1 MSAHYPIEMLCG
13 EFEVSRSGYYA
24 WVRSGGGKRLA
35 SDESLRGP
43 IREAFEASRGTYGYP
58 RLTYEL
64 RQQGHCVGKNRVA
77 RLMRQDGLVGRQK
90 RAFRPRTTQSDHE
103 EPIAPN
109 RLADRPEPTRR
120 DQIWHS
126 DITYVPTEQGWLYL
140 AIIIDA
146 FSRRVIGWA
155 FSESLQAELVMAALA
170 MALVRRGRLPEGV
183 ILHSDRGVQYAC
195 RDFRSKLA
203 QHRLLASMSRKGN
216 CYDNALAESFFSTLK
231 TEWVHRH
238 VFASRRQ
245 ARNAIVDYIEAFYN
259 LRRRHSAIGFISP
272 IDFENQIN

>member
-1 MSAHYPIEMLCG
+1 
-13 EFEVSRSGYYA
+13 
-24 WVRSGGGKRLA
+24 
-35 SDESLRGP
+35 
-43 IREAFEASRGTYGYP
+43 
-58 RLTYEL
+58 
-64 RQQGHCVGKNRVA
+64 
-77 RLMRQDGLVGRQK
+77 
-90 RAFRPRTTQSDHE
+90 
-103 EPIAPN
+103 
-109 RLADRPEPTRR
+109 
-120 DQIWHS
+120 
-126 DITYVPTEQGWLYL
+126 VPTEQGWLYL

-170 MALVRRGRLPEGV
+170 MALVRRGRLPEGI

-203 QHRLLASMSRKGN
+203 QHRLLARMSRKGN
-216 CYDNALAESFFSTLK
+216 GYDNALAESFFSTLK
-231 TEWVHRH
+231 TEWIHRR
-238 VFASRRQ
+238 VFASRTQ